1 MKLNRLLNRIEY
13 YGVEMRRTTLTF
25 MTLLAVLPSLMCF
38 MAFCPMQSAQAS
50 EPVPCHEQAEQTDG
64 GGVMLMSDC
73 MGIDFFSANTSNDF
87 QPELQIDTLD
97 FAWAD
102 ISSIHSVEPSNV
114 NTIRGPPLTKDIRSP
129 SQPLYF
135 TTQRF
140 RI

>member
-1 MKLNRLLNRIEY
+1 
-13 YGVEMRRTTLTF
+13 MRRTTLTF

-50 EPVPCHEQAEQTDG
+50 EPIPSHEQAEQSDES
-64 GGVMLMSDC
+64 GVMLMSDC
-73 MGIDFFSANTSNDF
+73 MGIDIFLQNGDSDF

-102 ISSIHSVEPSNV
+102 ISAYHSFQPDNV
-114 NTIRGPPLTKDIRSP
+114 NAIRGPPVENVTRSP
-129 SQPLYF
+129 SQPLYL

>member
-50 EPVPCHEQAEQTDG
+50 EPIPCHEQAEQSDE

-73 MGIDFFSANTSNDF
+73 MGIDIFSQNNSNDF
-87 QPELQIDTLD
+87 QPELQIDSLD
-97 FAWAD
+97 FSWANITENHSFEPQD
-102 ISSIHSVEPSNV
+102 ING
-114 NTIRGPPLTKDIRSP
+114 IRGPPVESVTRCP